1 MITDDIVRS
10 IEEAKDGIKDT
21 LASGAPDNYSD
32 YRHLVGVLYGLHKAI
47 GIVNNAVQ
55 NYLKEQEED

>member
-1 MITDDIVRS
+1 LITDDIVRS

-21 LASGAPDNYSD
+21 LASGAPDNYAD
-32 YRHLVGVLYGLHKAI
+32 YRHLVGVLYGLDKAI

-55 NYLKEQEED
+55 SYLKEQEED